1 MLQKN
6 KGCLCENIAVCWLQ
20 ENGYFVFK
28 GAQTQSAIDLIAVHP
43 TTLECQYFDVKM
55 SGKRKDGSEINTCPE
70 ECRRTKPH
78 QYYISYYAPTMV
90 EQKEKKFKLYEDF
103 GIYYVNFHLQEFF
116 VV

>member
-28 GAQTQSAIDLIAVHP
+28 GCQTQSAIDLVAVHP

-55 SGKRKDGSEINTCPE
+55 RGKRKDGSEISRVPRIKDNRIQILSVDLETKK
-70 ECRRTKPH
+70 CRIVPKRKMQWT
-78 QYYISYYAPTMV
+78 
-90 EQKEKKFKLYEDF
+90 
-103 GIYYVNFHLQEFF
+103 
-116 VV
+116 